1 MEREQIMVSVVCI
14 TYNQV
19 SYIEKAIKSF
29 LMQKTNFKFEII
41 IHDDASSDGTKDIL
55 KKYSSLFPDKIILI
69 LQDKNQYSQGINIF
83 NSYIYPIV
91 RGKYIAL
98 CEGDDF
104 WTDSNKLQI
113 QFNYM
118 ENNSGCKLCIHDA
131 FFITADEKITFNS
144 KPLSKNP
151 INYGIEDAI
160 MGIGIKVATNSFFY
174 TSEIVKKPMTKFEIL
189 SPSGDFPLAITLS
202 LCGYIHYMPKKMCA
216 HRMLAKNS
224 FSESMSKGR
233 ESINKW
239 FIFLDKLEDSMNE
252 LDSYTNF
259 KFSSIIKNS
268 LYKQKFNIYLL
279 TRNKQKLKS
288 EPFNI
293 MFKKISFKKKFEY
306 YTPSI
311 FNLLQR
317 IHYFFLRL
325 KTTPIKL

>member
-19 SYIEKAIKSF
+19 SYIEKAFKSF

-118 ENNSGCKLCIHDA
+118 ENN
-131 FFITADEKITFNS
+131 
-144 KPLSKNP
+144 
-151 INYGIEDAI
+151 
-160 MGIGIKVATNSFFY
+160 
-174 TSEIVKKPMTKFEIL
+174 
-189 SPSGDFPLAITLS
+189 
-202 LCGYIHYMPKKMCA
+202 
-216 HRMLAKNS
+216 
-224 FSESMSKGR
+224 
-233 ESINKW
+233 
-239 FIFLDKLEDSMNE
+239 
-252 LDSYTNF
+252 
-259 KFSSIIKNS
+259 
-268 LYKQKFNIYLL
+268 
-279 TRNKQKLKS
+279 
-288 EPFNI
+288 
-293 MFKKISFKKKFEY
+293 
-306 YTPSI
+306 
-311 FNLLQR
+311 
-317 IHYFFLRL
+317 
-325 KTTPIKL
+325 